1 LYYQDGHYR
10 ESHTQ
15 PSDGCDPLQQ
25 PPLFRRDFVRA
36 CQHVYRVRGNCLA
49 IERSLRLLRVDL
61 ITRVS
66 HQHER
71 CLKPVI
77 DFEFVENVSQ
87 VCFDRLFAD
96 KNFFADFL
104 VG

>member
-1 LYYQDGHYR
+1 M
-10 ESHTQ
+10 
-15 PSDGCDPLQQ
+15 
-25 PPLFRRDFVRA
+25 A
-36 CQHVYRVRGNCLA
+36 
-49 IERSLRLLRVDL
+49 
-61 ITRVS
+61 

-71 CLKPVI
+71 SLETVI
-77 DFEFVENVSQ
+77 DFELVENVSQ